1 MVARRGPA
9 LEDRPPAARSGRR
22 RQSGAST
29 IGWRLR
35 ARSVAALAAVAL
47 SAAACSSGGAHAA
60 SPRSALA
67 PVASVN
73 AATRLSLA
81 QAQGVGKVLV
91 DAQGMTLY
99 LFVLDHASKPK
110 CVTSLC
116 LAEWPPLFLAPGAPL
131 PKAGPGVHAN
141 LIGSVTQ
148 PNGTRQVTYNGWPLY
163 LWAGDTAPGEAYG
176 EGISNFGGPWF
187 AVTANGTPDKA
198 RVGL

>member
-1 MVARRGPA
+1 MVARRRPA
-9 LEDRPPAARSGRR
+9 PEARPPAAPSGRR
-22 RQSGAST
+22 HQLGSST
-29 IGWRLR
+29 IPWRLR
-35 ARSVAALAAVAL
+35 TLSAAAMAGVAL
-47 SAAACSSGGAHAA
+47 SAAACSAGGAHAA

-116 LAEWPPLFLAPGAPL
+116 LAEWPPLFLAPDAPL
-131 PKAGPGVHAN
+131 PKAGRGVHAN

-148 PNGTRQVTYNGWPLY
+148 PDGTRQVTYNGWPLY

-187 AVTANGTPDKA
+187 AVTANGTADKA
-198 RVGL
+198 NVGL